1 VLHSAR
7 RQRQAACRCGSGRLL
22 SACCLPWEEAFQRL
36 ISRLLAFVTRP
47 RIRRQEDRA
56 AGLFWNTERPLQPGK
71 GRAAAESLRF
81 LEWFLHDRPTPHGK
95 GPLLGEFADAAAG
108 LSTREE
114 ALLFGLLLAPVRPYE
129 VTESAGPRGSVVKDL
144 LSGAE
149 RAVGPYGFAVP
160 PIRSDVLICRLVPCG
175 RLARP
180 GAGLLVLPAASRQE
194 LLAYARTVYQM
205 ARPARH
211 VSLEDFLDTASHL
224 FQHYFLLRGKSQGGR
239 AEETLRRVPFA
250 PGRVR
255 FQGKEL
261 KRIRASLERDP
272 ELERQA
278 ETGEEVRYAWIDLER
293 AVTRAMVS
301 VRLDEIQVT
310 ADTREDL
317 TEAEAFLETCLRGL
331 VEFVG
336 REAAEGMDTGEDAA
350 ARRESG
356 APGTAFLRTVLD
368 RWADSPSPFLDD
380 RTPREAARSRTG
392 RQQVAA
398 ALLGLEREMAR
409 QKRLGRAWADVSG
422 LREQLD
428 LPTTAPP
435 GPRRKRA

>member
-1 VLHSAR
+1 MHSAR

-56 AGLFWNTERPLQPGK
+56 AALFWNTERPLQPGK

-194 LLAYARTVYQM
+194 LLAYVRTVYQM

-250 PGRVR
+250 PGRVT

-261 KRIRASLERDP
+261 KRIRAGLDRDP

-310 ADTREDL
+310 ADTREGL

-368 RWADSPSPFLDD
+368 RWADSPSPLLDD

-435 GPRRKRA
+435 GPRRKKA

>member
-1 VLHSAR
+1 LHSAR

-56 AGLFWNTERPLQPGK
+56 AALFWNTERPLQPGK

-194 LLAYARTVYQM
+194 LLAYVRTVYQM

-250 PGRVR
+250 PGRVT

-261 KRIRASLERDP
+261 KRIRAGLDRDP

-310 ADTREDL
+310 ADTREGL

-368 RWADSPSPFLDD
+368 RWADSPSPLLDD

-435 GPRRKRA
+435 GPRRKKA

>member
-1 VLHSAR
+1 
-7 RQRQAACRCGSGRLL
+7 
-22 SACCLPWEEAFQRL
+22 
-36 ISRLLAFVTRP
+36 
-47 RIRRQEDRA
+47 
-56 AGLFWNTERPLQPGK
+56 
-71 GRAAAESLRF
+71 
-81 LEWFLHDRPTPHGK
+81 
-95 GPLLGEFADAAAG
+95 
-108 LSTREE
+108 
-114 ALLFGLLLAPVRPYE
+114 
-129 VTESAGPRGSVVKDL
+129 
-144 LSGAE
+144 
-149 RAVGPYGFAVP
+149 
-160 PIRSDVLICRLVPCG
+160 
-175 RLARP
+175 
-180 GAGLLVLPAASRQE
+180 
-194 LLAYARTVYQM
+194 
-205 ARPARH
+205 
-211 VSLEDFLDTASHL
+211 
-224 FQHYFLLRGKSQGGR
+224 
-239 AEETLRRVPFA
+239 
-250 PGRVR
+250 
-255 FQGKEL
+255 L
-261 KRIRASLERDP
+261 KRIRASLDRDP